1 MKLIKVLG
9 SNTTICVTN
18 AEEMYFIF
26 FRLHP
31 WCDLEVDGEVYPSDV
46 TTGYTRS
53 YFEAKY
59 FERG

>member
-1 MKLIKVLG
+1 MKTIKVLG
-9 SNTTICVTN
+9 ANTTITVSN

-31 WCDLEVDGEVYPSDV
+31 WADLEVDGELYPSGTD
-46 TTGYTRS
+46 GYTRS

-59 FERG
+59 FRG